1 MDEDQ
6 AKAAFTAALASHSP
20 GFGTFFLARLLGLAI
35 TYEGESCTVA
45 MRAQDWMFNPQGTLH
60 GGIINTVLDIAM
72 GHLLHHAQGAG
83 ATLQMNTQYLRAVR
97 GGTVRAVSGFTR
109 KGRSICFLEARLT
122 DEAGAVAAVATST
135 WRLIEG

>member
-1 MDEDQ
+1 MDEEQ
-6 AKAAFTAALASHSP
+6 ARIAFAAALASYSP

-35 TYEGESCTVA
+35 SYGEDSCTVELQA
-45 MRAQDWMFNPQGTLH
+45 ADWMFNPQGTLH

-72 GHLLHHAQGAG
+72 GHLLRHAIGAG

-97 GGTVRAVSGFTR
+97 GGRVRAVSGFTR

-122 DEAGAVAAVATST
+122 DEGGALAASATST
-135 WRLIEG
+135 WRLIDG